1 MKTALLY
8 ERPVALSRDA
18 HRHLRLVSSK
28 ASFSYARATNCVP
41 LACSEFSLAATQ
53 YPIVFSADKDDER
66 VPVALLGIRENE
78 NLFVSADGAWQAGYI
93 PAFVRR
99 YPFLLAAPDEPRN
112 FTICVDEAYAALAS
126 GAEGEPLFLSDGRH
140 APALEQA
147 IAFLNNYHDEIQ
159 RTNAFVARLQA
170 LELLVPRVVQM
181 STGSRRNF
189 VLQGFVV
196 VDENQ
201 LEALDDSVFSDL
213 RRTGYLRCIY
223 AHLISLGN
231 MARLSSRLES
241 RLAEQTS
248 TA

>member
-1 MKTALLY
+1 MCEPRHIRHQARICTPGVEQTALSERPPFTRSLALVFPERSFRVAMKTALLY

-99 YPFLLAAPDEPRN
+99 YPFLLAARDEPRN

-126 GAEGEPLFLSDGRH
+126 G
-140 APALEQA
+140 
-147 IAFLNNYHDEIQ
+147 
-159 RTNAFVARLQA
+159 
-170 LELLVPRVVQM
+170 
-181 STGSRRNF
+181 
-189 VLQGFVV
+189 
-196 VDENQ
+196 
-201 LEALDDSVFSDL
+201 
-213 RRTGYLRCIY
+213 
-223 AHLISLGN
+223 
-231 MARLSSRLES
+231 
-241 RLAEQTS
+241 
-248 TA
+248 